1 MHRVTCR
8 ALGFA
13 DPGMGAVGVG
23 DAVGGRQAPTVVNA
37 AFNESQFWDGRSPSL
52 EDQALGPIQNP
63 IEMAFTL

>member
-1 MHRVTCR
+1 
-8 ALGFA
+8 
-13 DPGMGAVGVG
+13 MGSVGVG

-63 IEMAFTL
+63 IEIAFTL